1 MLNCSTCGII
11 TKRGI
16 VEVVCRNKVEKEH
29 NVAPAGT
36 NQNEAAME
44 NNVDPAK
51 SQTYTTCE
59 FCKKQLKIK
68 SLARHSRTHLV
79 EKNLPEKENS
89 SGKRIHEDEPVVR
102 KKRGRMVEQCGAEVI
117 FSSKF
122 QKIVKIQKNY
132 K

>member
-1 MLNCSTCGII
+1 MFNLRYYFK
-11 TKRGI
+11 KRGI
-16 VEVVCRNKVEKEH
+16 VEGVCRNKAEKEH

-36 NQNEAAME
+36 NQNKAAKE

-51 SQTYTTCE
+51 AQTYTTYE
-59 FCKKQLKIK
+59 VCKKQLIIK

-89 SGKRIHEDEPVVR
+89 SSKRKHEDDPIVR

-122 QKIVKIQKNY
+122 QKIVKIQKNF